1 MIDKG
6 ENAPGEAW
14 LRIFTIQRVEI
25 GIEDVVVSRGVE
37 NSVNIDL
44 CQRTLGSTV

>member
-1 MIDKG
+1 MLRIGLNRIGQVIDKG

-14 LRIFTIQRVEI
+14 LRIFKAQRVEL

-37 NSVNIDL
+37 M
-44 CQRTLGSTV
+44 

>member
-1 MIDKG
+1 MLWIGLNRIGQVIDKG

-14 LRIFTIQRVEI
+14 LRNFTTQRVEI

-37 NSVNIDL
+37 M
-44 CQRTLGSTV
+44 